1 MSYLLSECKGSTFYW
16 NSTTFLKKFAKK
28 VARLKKKYYLCTR
41 NQDKDG
47 AIAQLVEQRTEN
59 PCVPGSIPGGT
70 TPPFITPQFSTESS
84 GFFMRQPLA
93 RLRIR
98 WLNRMCKSHVMNANA
113 IASCRSTAWVIRG
126 KSLYSNAKRPELST
140 CLWITAVRCVH
151 KSVEKHPF
159 PLLIMW

>member
-1 MSYLLSECKGSTFYW
+1 MLH
-16 NSTTFLKKFAKK
+16 AKK
-28 VARLKKKYYLCTR
+28 KSTPVAPANK
-41 NQDKDG
+41 KDG

-84 GFFMRQPLA
+84 GFFMRQTLA

-113 IASCRSTAWVIRG
+113 IASCRSTA
-126 KSLYSNAKRPELST
+126 
-140 CLWITAVRCVH
+140 
-151 KSVEKHPF
+151 
-159 PLLIMW
+159 